1 MLEKEARLKWV
12 EDWMSGQEVETVS
25 VDVVWEVVLR
35 READEGRRG
44 LF

>member
-1 MLEKEARLKWV
+1 MKWV
-12 EDWMSGQEVETVS
+12 EEWRGGQEVETVS

-35 READEGRRG
+35 READEGHRG